1 MPQEGGH
8 SHVRATIDLHFK
20 VKKHRYK
27 HVQEQSHDS
36 AMGTVGAIGM
46 MGVMGARGFQQS

>member
-1 MPQEGGH
+1 M
-8 SHVRATIDLHFK
+8 RATIDLHFK

-46 MGVMGARGFQQS
+46 MGVMGA